1 LRERTIIAR
10 HAIRNAFI
18 PVITLIGLQVPILV
32 GGSVIVETIFNV
44 PGIGRYLVT
53 AINQRD
59 YPIIQG
65 VNLVVATVIVFTNLV
80 VDASYS
86 LLDPRVRY
94 S

>member
-1 LRERTIIAR
+1 
-10 HAIRNAFI
+10 
-18 PVITLIGLQVPILV
+18 
-32 GGSVIVETIFNV
+32 VIVEQIFSV

-65 VNLVVATVIVFTNLV
+65 VNLVVATVIVFTNLI
-80 VDASYS
+80 VDVSYS
-86 LLDPRVRY
+86 MLDPRVRY